1 MTDRSLPDLLDQ
13 VEALLDGARRVPVTI
28 TFTGGD
34 LPAGT
39 NVKLHDGILAALDL
53 LQPLLEVARAA
64 RGVSDGLGDEG
75 VLPLTR
81 AALED
86 PLGTLEARL
95 RDILPE
101 RSDEVEQ

>member
-64 RGVSDGLGDEG
+64 RFGLVPHPKHEDYYVEKPVQSDLREGEQGL
-75 VLPLTR
+75 
-81 AALED
+81 
-86 PLGTLEARL
+86 
-95 RDILPE
+95 
-101 RSDEVEQ
+101 